1 MINAKLQSPTDAGVV
16 VRTLLGFA
24 LSVLM
29 VLGVA
34 GTVWKLLTPG
44 GWLAQLF
51 GRSVAGGMGAILT
64 FLAIVLCFRLSLS
77 WISLDSRNRFAE
89 LPVYAFAG
97 VGSIYALQM
106 LMAR

>member
-1 MINAKLQSPTDAGVV
+1 MINAKLQSPADAGVL
-16 VRTLLGFA
+16 RTLFGFA

-51 GRSVAGGMGAILT
+51 GRSLAGGFGAILT
-64 FLAIVLCFRLSLS
+64 FLAIVLCFQLSRS
-77 WISLDSRNRFAE
+77 WISLTSRNRFAE

-97 VGSIYALQM
+97 VGAIYALEM
-106 LMAR
+106 LIAR